1 MRVDFQAFSN
11 SWKAVKVMRT
21 PKPKFY
27 RQTSLFEYFSSVEPL
42 EEPSE
47 EDDSFIVP
55 DELPVIDEE
64 ESLDLG
70 PNLFEEQDSD
80 KDDDEKDSFYQTFK
94 ELEMNEL
101 IFTKEDGSFDLE
113 KYNQWI
119 GCPVCDD
126 CSFKD
131 LDKTEV

>member
-1 MRVDFQAFSN
+1 SAAFSN
-11 SWKAVKVMRT
+11 SWKAVKVMRPT
-21 PKPKFY
+21 KPKFF
-27 RQTSLFEYFSSVEPL
+27 RQTSLFEYFPAVEPL
-42 EEPSE
+42 EESSE

-55 DELPVIDEE
+55 DELPVFDDE

-70 PNLFEEQDSD
+70 PNLFEEQDDD
-80 KDDDEKDSFYQTFK
+80 KDDNDKDSFYQTFK

-101 IFTKEDGSFDLE
+101 LFTKEDGSFDLE

-119 GCPVCDD
+119 GCPVCDE

-131 LDKTEV
+131 LQKTEI

>member
-1 MRVDFQAFSN
+1 MRPT
-11 SWKAVKVMRT
+11 KL
-21 PKPKFY
+21 KFY
-27 RQTSLFEYFSSVEPL
+27 RQTSLFEYFPAVEPL
-42 EEPSE
+42 EESSE

-55 DELPVIDEE
+55 DELPVFEDE

-70 PNLFEEQDSD
+70 PNLFEEQDDD
-80 KDDDEKDSFYQTFK
+80 KDDNDKDSFYQTFK

-119 GCPVCDD
+119 GCPVCDE

-131 LDKTEV
+131 LDKVKI